1 MLSRMM
7 SGAVLSA
14 LLCCP
19 PAALAVPAAA
29 PQEAGAAELPDSP
42 AALFAAMS
50 EGVRPQWR
58 PLFRE
63 TVPHSAPDRYKAA
76 LGLGGI
82 VADCYLAAE
91 ARDAQQVRNLLR
103 DMTELEMMLGIHRQM
118 TSLRQKPAELAENG
132 DWKAVRAEIALLAAS
147 HAQFLAEQKDELLAE
162 LESLGCWVRT
172 IHITAQFCAK
182 QPKLPLRPCVW
193 SPGLTASLAARAA
206 KLSTARPDPTLLAL
220 TKSLQELEAVWKEGS
235 GITDRQAAT
244 VTLLEEMML
253 EFMSGED
260 DAGPDKSTP

>member
-1 MLSRMM
+1 MM

-14 LLCCP
+14 LLCSP
-19 PAALAVPAAA
+19 SAAQTAPAAA
-29 PQEAGAAELPDSP
+29 PQEEAAAALPDSP
-42 AALFAAMS
+42 AALFAAMAQ
-50 EGVRPQWR
+50 GVRPQWR

-76 LGLGGI
+76 LGLGAI

-118 TSLRQKPAELAENG
+118 SSLRQKPAELAENG
-132 DWKAVRAEIALLAAS
+132 DWKAVRAEIALLVAS
-147 HAQFLAEQKDELLAE
+147 HAQFLAEQKDEVLAE

-182 QPKLPLRPCVW
+182 QPKPPLRPCVW
-193 SPGLTASLAARAA
+193 SPGLTSSLAARAA
-206 KLSTARPDPTLLAL
+206 KLSTARPDATLLAL

-244 VTLLEEMML
+244 VTLLEAMML

-260 DAGPDKSTP
+260 TPAADKPRP